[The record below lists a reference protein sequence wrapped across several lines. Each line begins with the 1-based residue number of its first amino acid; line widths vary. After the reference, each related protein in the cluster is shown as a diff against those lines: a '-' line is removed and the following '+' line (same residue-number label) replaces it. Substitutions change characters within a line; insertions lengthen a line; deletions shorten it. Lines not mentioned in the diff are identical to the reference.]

1 MARMMD
7 RASDFYTTDAVGRT
21 QEMTPEGF
29 LVCRDVP
36 VARTGSMFYAPGEL
50 QDDQGNYLT
59 PGPDGIITAYRDADE
74 VFRPETIASLNG
86 KSIVD
91 DHPEEDVNPENWGD
105 HTVGVV
111 LNPRRGEGPMDQ
123 MLLADFLVT
132 KKTGIDAVRRGKK
145 EVSCGYDA
153 SYEQTE
159 PGQARQRNIIYNH
172 VALVDHGRC
181 GPRCAI
187 GDSDMSRG
195 RNESFSDRI
204 MRMVRAR
211 DEDGVED
218 ALRTLDPNG
227 GEGGGG
233 PEPEDTDQHIHIHLP
248 GGGGAPAGAGGG
260 GEGPPGAAGPT
271 ESQDQP
277 TGEGHED
284 TPPWFQQHVQQ
295 NNARFDKVE
304 AALAKLGGGAGAGG
318 GNGEHD
324 EGGAVQQ
331 QQVDPAEL
339 QKEPDGTPAK
349 DNEPNEAELTEPDQ
363 GGEEGRKEP
372 KDTTDALGKGP
383 FGTKA
388 QKDVSLGKGP
398 FGAKV
403 ADSATLMADFQDTIA
418 KAEIIC
424 PGTRMPTYDAAEPAK
439 ATCLLRRRVLAKA
452 LRTDDD
458 KSEIVRRV
466 MGDTPNLVGMTC
478 DAVAT
483 AFNAVAAM
491 SAMRNN
497 GVISGA
503 ATYDRLPR
511 PGDRGPPSNA
521 ELNKRHREFW
531 KDRV

>member
-1 MARMMD
+1 VRSFD
-7 RASDFYTTDAVGRT
+7 REVYTTDTVGLT
-21 QEMTPEGF
+21 QSMTPEGF
-29 LVCRDVP
+29 LYCEGVP

-50 QDDQGNYLT
+50 QDDEGNYLT

-91 DHPEEDVNPENWGD
+91 DHPEEDVHPGNWSD

-132 KKTGIDAVRRGKK
+132 KQAGIDAVRRGKK

-187 GDSDMSRG
+187 GDADMARG
-195 RNESFSDRI
+195 HGDSLTDRI

-211 DEDGVED
+211 DEAGVES
-218 ALRTLDPNG
+218 ALRTLDPTS
-227 GEGGGG
+227 ETP
-233 PEPEDTDQHIHIHLP
+233 PEEREDSDQHIHIHLP
-248 GGGGAPAGAGGG
+248 GGAEKPNGAGAGP
-260 GEGPPGAAGPT
+260 EGAAGPV
-271 ESQDQP
+271 ESKDQP
-277 TGEGHED
+277 TGEAHED
-284 TPPWFQQHVQQ
+284 TPPWFQQHVAQ

-304 AALAKLGGGAGAGG
+304 AALAKLGGGAGAGE

-331 QQVDPAEL
+331 LDPAEL
-339 QKEPDGTPAK
+339 EKEPDGTPAK
-349 DNEPNEAELTEPDQ
+349 DSEPNEAELTKVDQ
-363 GGEEGRKEP
+363 EGEEGRKEP

-383 FGTKA
+383 FGAKA
-388 QKDVSLGKGP
+388 QKDEKDKGLGKGP
-398 FGAKV
+398 FGGKV
-403 ADSATLMADFQDTIA
+403 MDSAELLADFRDTVA

-424 PGTRMPTYDAAEPAK
+424 PGTRMPTYDAADAVNG
-439 ATCLLRRRVLAKA
+439 TCLLRRRVLAKA
-452 LRTDDD
+452 LRTDDV

-466 MGDTPNLVGMTC
+466 LGESPNLVGLTC
-478 DAVAT
+478 DAITT

-521 ELNKRHREFW
+521 ELNKRNREFW

>member
-1 MARMMD
+1 VRSFD
-7 RASDFYTTDAVGRT
+7 REVYTTDTVGLT
-21 QEMTPEGF
+21 QAMTPEGF
-29 LVCRDVP
+29 LYCEGVP

-50 QDDQGNYLT
+50 QDDEGNYLQ

-91 DHPEEDVNPENWGD
+91 DHPEEDVHPGNWGD

-132 KKTGIDAVRRGKK
+132 KQAGIDAVRRGKK

-187 GDSDMSRG
+187 GDADMS
-195 RNESFSDRI
+195 SFTDKI

-211 DEDGVED
+211 DEAGVES
-218 ALRTLDPNG
+218 ALRTLDPTSETPA
-227 GEGGGG
+227 EG
-233 PEPEDTDQHIHIHLP
+233 PDPADNDQHIHIHLP
-248 GGGGAPAGAGGG
+248 GGAAAEKPNGAGGG
-260 GEGPPGAAGPT
+260 PAGAAGPT
-271 ESQDQP
+271 ESQDEPAEEQA
-277 TGEGHED
+277 
-284 TPPWFQQHVQQ
+284 PPWFQKHAQ
-295 NNARFDKVE
+295 ATDERFGKIE
-304 AALAKLGGGAGAGG
+304 GALAKLGGGAGAGE

-331 QQVDPAEL
+331 LDPAEL
-339 QKEPDGTPAK
+339 QKEPDGTPSK
-349 DNEPNEAELTEPDQ
+349 DNEPDPTELTQPDQ
-363 GGEEGRKEP
+363 GGEAGRKEP

-383 FGTKA
+383 FGAKA
-388 QKDVSLGKGP
+388 QKDEKDKGFGKGP
-398 FGAKV
+398 FGGKV
-403 ADSATLMADFQDTIA
+403 MDSAGLLADFRDTVA

-424 PGTRMPTYDAAEPAK
+424 PGTRMPTYDAADPTN

-452 LRTDDD
+452 LRTDDA
-458 KSEIVRRV
+458 KAEIVRRV
-466 MGDTPNLVGMTC
+466 MGDAPNLVGMTC
-478 DAVAT
+478 DAVT
-483 AFNAVAAM
+483 ASFNAVAAM
-491 SAMRNN
+491 AAQRNN
-497 GVISGA
+497 GMISGA
-503 ATYDRLPR
+503 ATYDHLPR

-521 ELNKRHREFW
+521 ELNKRNRDFW

>member
-1 MARMMD
+1 MARYLD

-21 QEMTPEGF
+21 QETTPEGF

-50 QDDQGNYLT
+50 QDDAGNFLQ

-91 DHPEEDVNPENWGD
+91 DHPDEDVHPGNWGD
-105 HTVGVV
+105 HTIGVV

-132 KKTGIDAVRRGKK
+132 KQKGIDAIRRGKK

-159 PGQARQRNIIYNH
+159 PGRARQRNIVYNH

-187 GDSDMSRG
+187 GDSDMARH
-195 RNESFSDRI
+195 ESFTDRI

-211 DEDGVED
+211 DDDGVES
-218 ALRTLDPNG
+218 ALRTLDPTSTG
-227 GEGGGG
+227 PDGGG
-233 PEPEDTDQHIHIHLP
+233 PPDDTDQHIHIHLP
-248 GGGGAPAGAGGG
+248 GGQEPPIPPAQDAYDADPTGA
-260 GEGPPGAAGPT
+260 GAAGPT
-271 ESQDQP
+271 PGAGAGAGQD
-277 TGEGHED
+277 D
-284 TPPWFQQHVQQ
+284 TPPWFQQHVAQ

-304 AALAKLGGGAGAGG
+304 AALAKLGGGAGAGE
-318 GNGEHD
+318 GNGEGD
-324 EGGAVQQ
+324 AAA
-331 QQVDPAEL
+331 QVDPAEL
-339 QKEPDGTPAK
+339 QKEPDGSPVPAH
-349 DNEPNEAELTEPDQ
+349 DNEPDEKELTEAGQ
-363 GGEEGRKEP
+363 EGEEGRTEP
-372 KDTTDALGKGP
+372 KDTTDKGLGKGP

-388 QKDVSLGKGP
+388 QKDKGLGKGV
-398 FGAKV
+398 FGAKAMDAAGLV
-403 ADSATLMADFQDTIA
+403 ADFQDTVS

-424 PGTRMPTYDAAEPAK
+424 PGTRMPTYDAAEPEK

-452 LRTDDD
+452 LRTDDHRA
-458 KSEIVRRV
+458 EIVRRV
-466 MGDTPNLVGMTC
+466 MGETPNLVGLTC
-478 DAVAT
+478 DAITT
-483 AFNAVAAM
+483 AFNAVATMA
-491 SAMRNN
+491 AMRNN

-503 ATYDRLPR
+503 ATYDRLPK
-511 PGDRGPPSNA
+511 PGDRGPPTNA
-521 ELNKRHREFW
+521 ELNKKHREFW